1 MEKIKRIVPEL
12 LCFGVVAF
20 FFLYRVLL
28 GSSFNPDLGRDLMWI
43 WDIIHGTTT
52 LLGPKLSFGGYYL
65 GPHYY
70 YFFAPFVYLSHGFP
84 TGLIIGNA
92 LVSALFMSLIFSI
105 LRRRHGFLYSSLA
118 VLWLSITPYVLFSA
132 RNPGNAYSYIS
143 ALLLHLILMVY
154 SNKTRAFYFGAGLFA
169 GCILNFHPAAV
180 FAMIPF
186 YFGTLPRTGWKEF
199 FVRSVL
205 FGFGLGIMFSPTIL
219 FEVRHH
225 FIMFTNT
232 FIDKSYQSFIGG
244 QSAASM
250 MKASLNPFLN
260 AVIVDRF
267 LSPWIAPTLLWLSG
281 IICIAMFTK
290 RTEFVVRVCG
300 CLAGLLALFHV
311 ALQFQVA
318 FHYAFPLLVG
328 LQVGVIALL
337 SQLSARIRYGILALC
352 ILAAVWM
359 FPRQYFMRPYR
370 EFSPL
375 YQTTHAAVQ
384 QLPRSAD
391 SVSVAYFGG
400 NPLATL
406 GYEYRYFLKIEGYA
420 VAGEQEYAQSKNL
433 IVVSEEGE
441 LDFTT
446 LRTWELD
453 QFGKKQLVKK
463 VRVGSTIFYL
473 FRKTE

>member
-12 LCFGVVAF
+12 LCFGIVAF

-43 WDIIHGTTT
+43 WDIIHGDTT

-70 YFFAPFVYLSHGFP
+70 YLFAPFVFLSKGFP
-84 TGLIIGNA
+84 PGLVIGNA
-92 LVSALFMSLIFSI
+92 LVSALFMSLIFAV
-105 LRRRHGFLYSSLA
+105 LRRHHGALFSS
-118 VLWLSITPYVLFSA
+118 VSILWLSITPYVLFSA
-132 RNPGNAYSYIS
+132 RNPGNAYSYIT
-143 ALLLHLILMVY
+143 ALLFYLVLMVY
-154 SNKTRAFYFGAGLFA
+154 AKKTRAFYFSAGMFA

-186 YFGTLPRTGWKEF
+186 YFATLPRASWKEF
-199 FVRSVL
+199 FVRSAL
-205 FGFGLGIMFSPTIL
+205 FGFGLGILFSPTIL

-232 FIDKSYQSFIGG
+232 FINKSYQSFIGG

-250 MKASLNPFLN
+250 MKASPNPILN

-267 LSPWIAPTLLWLSG
+267 LAPWISPSLLWLIG
-281 IICIAMFTK
+281 IICFAILTK
-290 RTEFVVRVCG
+290 RTSHMVRIVG
-300 CLAGLLALFHV
+300 CMVGLLALFHV

-328 LQVGVIALL
+328 LQVGVLVLL
-337 SQLSARIRYGILALC
+337 AQLSTRFRYGVLALC
-352 ILAAVWM
+352 MLSATWM
-359 FPRQYFMRPYR
+359 FPFQYFERPYR
-370 EFSPL
+370 DFSTL
-375 YQTTHAAVQ
+375 YQATHAAVQ
-384 QLPRSAD
+384 QFPRSRE

-400 NPLATL
+400 NALATL
-406 GYEYRYFLKIEGYA
+406 GYEYRYLLKIEGYT
-420 VAGEQEYAQSKNL
+420 VAGEQEYAQSNNL

-453 QFGKKQLVKK
+453 QFGNKTLLKK
-463 VRVGSTIFYL
+463 VQVGRVIYYL
-473 FRKTE
+473 FRKA